1 MAASGHHTGAV
12 MNWDFQR
19 SKERLSKERARIQ
32 EAGLNIQRLTR
43 EMDLAN
49 LSPTDARIVHGAHVY
64 CHIAN
69 FSEVIDSPLMRR
81 DDFKRL
87 HRLLHVLRIEQRHAL
102 QQIFGGDKIQIQ
114 GPKLHGLLYKPYDD
128 DPALAWKS
136 VLVAL
141 ALKLIFTEALPLV
154 FPEYPK
160 LKPSLGI
167 SIGDCLVANIGARGE
182 RELISVGAAANYAA
196 KIMNDVQ
203 PVTISSDLYSNLN
216 KEHQKL
222 FMASGKV
229 YVLDS
234 TSVPNPG
241 KLLRDEGYAW
251 DAEASSVRMAKT
263 RDGLALDDINSSE
276 AEVRIDF
283 DLLGPK
289 SMKTCSGASVFVD
302 IDGYTATIDG
312 LFKDEQKLGK
322 ALQWL
327 HLFRYEMRHAT
338 VDREAVP
345 VQHQGDRLQ
354 ALSHIPSGDEASAMR
369 RTVELSIDC
378 NSSMEEVLN
387 EYHADLGKLHV
398 AIGAAFGKTVA
409 IRSGVRGDLDAGCL
423 GKEVGRAERLQF
435 RSPGGQITI
444 SKGLYEALDD
454 EVIRQEFVTGDGGD
468 TYVAK
473 GLTWTKVADL
483 RKKRNYESKAS
494 VGFDPRSSGIVFGIS
509 GNKSSEVVPLKQTR
523 PWGTK

>member
-12 MNWDFQR
+12 MNWDFER
-19 SKERLSKERARIQ
+19 SKERLAKEWARIQ

-49 LSPTDARIVHGAHVY
+49 LSPTDARIVHGAHIY

-69 FSEVIDSPLMRR
+69 FSEFIDSPLMRR

-114 GPKLHGLLYKPYDD
+114 GPKFHGLLYKPYDD

-141 ALKLIFTEALPLV
+141 ALKLIGTEALPMV

-160 LKPSLGI
+160 LKPSLGL

-196 KIMNDVQ
+196 KIMSDVQ
-203 PVTISSDLYSNLN
+203 LITISSDLYSSLN
-216 KEHQKL
+216 KERQKL
-222 FMASGKV
+222 FMASGRV

-234 TSVPNPG
+234 TSVSNPS

-251 DAEASSVRMAKT
+251 DAETSSARMAKT
-263 RDGLALDDINSSE
+263 RDGLSLDEINSSE
-276 AEVRIDF
+276 AQVRIDF

-289 SMKTCSGASVFVD
+289 NVKTCSGASVFVD
-302 IDGYTATIDG
+302 IDGYTAAIDG
-312 LFKDEQKLGK
+312 LFKEERELGK

-327 HLFRYEMRHAT
+327 HLFRYEMRHVT
-338 VDREAVP
+338 VDKEAVP

-354 ALSHIPSGDEASAMR
+354 ALSHVPSGDEASAMR
-369 RTVELSIDC
+369 RAVDLSIDC

-409 IRSGVRGDLDAGCL
+409 VRSGVRGDLDAGCL
-423 GKEVGRAERLQF
+423 GKEVGRAERLQL

-444 SKGLYEALDD
+444 SKELYEVLDD
-454 EVIRQEFVTGDGGD
+454 EVIRQEFVTSDGGD

-473 GLTWTKVADL
+473 GLTWTKVEDL
-483 RKKRNYESKAS
+483 RKIRNYGAKKS
-494 VGFDPRSSGIVFGIS
+494 VGFDRTTSGIVFGIGTS
-509 GNKSSEVVPLKQTR
+509 QAPGVAPLKQTR
-523 PWGTK
+523 PWGIE

>member
-1 MAASGHHTGAV
+1 MS
-12 MNWDFQR
+12 WDFQR
-19 SKERLSKERARIQ
+19 SKERLAKEWARIQ
-32 EAGLNIQRLTR
+32 EAGLNIQRLSR
-43 EMDLAN
+43 EMDLTN
-49 LSPTDARIVHGAHVY
+49 LSPTDARIVHGAHIY

-87 HRLLHVLRIEQRHAL
+87 HRLLHVLRIEQRHVL
-102 QQIFGGDKIQIQ
+102 QQIFDGDKIQIQ
-114 GPKLHGLLYKPYDD
+114 GPKFHGLLYKPYDD
-128 DPALAWKS
+128 DSVLAWKS
-136 VLVAL
+136 VLAAL
-141 ALKLIFTEALPLV
+141 AIKLISTEALPFV

-160 LKPSLGI
+160 LKPSLGL

-196 KIMNDVQ
+196 KIMNDSH
-203 PVTISSDLYSNLN
+203 PITISADLYSSLS
-216 KEHQKL
+216 KERQKL
-222 FMASGKV
+222 FAASGKV

-234 TSVPNPG
+234 ASVSDPT
-241 KLLRDEGYAW
+241 KLLKDEGYAW
-251 DAEASSVRMAKT
+251 DAESSSERIAKT
-263 RDGLALDDINSSE
+263 RDGLPLDDISSSE
-276 AEVRIDF
+276 AQVRIDF

-289 SMKTCSGASVFVD
+289 SIKTCSGASLFVD

-327 HLFRYEMRHAT
+327 HLFRYEMRHVT
-338 VDREAVP
+338 VDKDAVP

-354 ALSHIPSGDEASAMR
+354 ALSHTPSDDEASAMR
-369 RTVELSIDC
+369 RAVELSIDC

-387 EYHADLGKLHV
+387 EYHADLGRLHI

-409 IRSGVRGDLDAGCL
+409 VRSGVRGDLDAGCL
-423 GKEVGRAERLQF
+423 GKEVGRAERLQL
-435 RSPGGQITI
+435 RSSGGQIKI

-454 EVIRQEFVTGDGGD
+454 EVIRQEFVTDDGGN

-473 GLTWTKVADL
+473 GLTWTKIADL

-494 VGFDPRSSGIVFGIS
+494 VGFDTRSSGIVFGIDAGRS
-509 GNKSSEVVPLKQTR
+509 PDVIPLKQTR
-523 PWGTK
+523 PWGTE